1 MSTEKQRF
9 DRRLRERVYLREQ
22 GKSEE
27 EIDQRMRDNPTFR
40 EENEAHRWM
49 RRGRNL
55 DSLSSGQRKMLE
67 RHREQ
72 EEYFKQTRLEREQLK
87 QEQLKPV
94 EVEDNVKQ
102 LRDEILTALSNE
114 LPFAEQEQLKQ
125 EQLKQEQYRLKAKAT
140 GWTNNLSD
148 YEQQVLIRLD
158 MLIADVGHHEI
169 PPRYK
174 PYSGGGQKRYRKKR
188 TKKKTRRRKKM
199 RRKKNRKRRTKKK
212 SRRKKR

>member
-27 EIDQRMRDNPTFR
+27 EIDQRMRDNPTWR
-40 EENEAHRWM
+40 EVNDAHQW
-49 RRGRNL
+49 RRLGRNL
-55 DSLSSGQRKMLE
+55 DALSSGQRKMLAAAG
-67 RHREQ
+67 RREQ
-72 EEYFKQTRLEREQLK
+72 E
-87 QEQLKPV
+87 QE
-94 EVEDNVKQ
+94 E
-102 LRDEILTALSNE
+102 
-114 LPFAEQEQLKQ
+114 
-125 EQLKQEQYRLKAKAT
+125 YRLKAKAT

-188 TKKKTRRRKKM
+188 TKKKSRRRK
-199 RRKKNRKRRTKKK
+199 RKTLKKK
-212 SRRKKR
+212 SRRRRR